1 MAALN
6 NNSNHKWI
14 AHLLVLVGLLS
25 CTTKNLSA
33 QSKSA
38 EEYLKLALEQ
48 YDVRPDSSYQLCL
61 LAEKV
66 ATSAE
71 QIDVCA
77 CKAKIHLLFTDY
89 DEAEYQIGK
98 AIVLAKE
105 QKNFKSL
112 SYVLSLKS
120 ILHER
125 LGEHDLSHYAQL
137 EAYQISKEHA
147 SAASQYSRLSNLTGS
162 YLRRNLLD
170 SAAIFFDEMQK
181 LNSGGEI
188 NEESTYYFYQNKGR
202 YFLYLKEYEVA
213 IEYYHKAEK
222 IAKLY
227 EKTDSEAT
235 ILMLM
240 AEAYMKLGELAKAEE
255 IGYHSYA
262 FSQANNLI
270 YEKAE
275 ALDILIQIMQ
285 EKKDY
290 LTAFNLQKEL
300 MEVENEIFNLDKLAK
315 VKAVEAKLALTE
327 KEKEIAQKNL
337 DIEEAKVLSAQAE
350 VKTQRLYWVIVVI
363 LGLMIFVVFIYWRTR
378 TLNRLIKQQKITVE
392 LKNKE
397 ILDSINYAKR
407 IQEAILPG
415 KDTLT
420 TYLNNGFVLF
430 KPKDVVSGDFYWL
443 EEYQGAIYLA
453 VADCTGHGVPGA
465 LVSVICSN
473 ALSKALLEEGITNPG
488 HLLDRTRD
496 LVIQRFE
503 KSGEN
508 VKDGMDISL
517 LALPLIYSLGAESE
531 IQTLE
536 LNSARKQHL
545 SLVSEKGATQA
556 HAVMWSG
563 ANNPLWVIR
572 KDSAVVEEIKPD
584 KQPIGKYAGEH
595 SFTTHN
601 LELYEGDTVYL
612 FSDGYQDQFGGEK
625 GKKFKPSQ
633 LKELFLSLRNTPM
646 EKQKEIIDKVFEEW
660 RGDLEQLDDV
670 CIIGLRI

>member
-1 MAALN
+1 MISVIQ
-6 NNSNHKWI
+6 NSIQKCHI
-14 AHLLVLVGLLS
+14 FVLLLVGFFFFQ
-25 CTTKNLSA
+25 TTHFYA
-33 QSKSA
+33 QSKTA
-38 EEYLKLALEQ
+38 KEYLKIAAEQ
-48 YDVRPDSSYQLCL
+48 YDIRPDSSFRLCL
-61 LAEKV
+61 LAEK
-66 ATSAE
+66 SAKDKE
-71 QIDVCA
+71 QIEVCA
-77 CKAKIHLLFTDY
+77 CKAKLHLLFTDY
-89 DEAEYQIGK
+89 EEAEYQIGK
-98 AIVLAKE
+98 AILLSKE
-105 QKNFKSL
+105 QNDLSSL
-112 SYVLSLKS
+112 SYILSLKS

-125 LGEHDLSHYAQL
+125 LGEHDQAHYTQL
-137 EAYQISKEHA
+137 EAYQISKEQGDVVA
-147 SAASQYSRLSNLTGS
+147 QYSRLSNLTGS
-162 YLRRNLLD
+162 YLRRNQPD
-170 SAAIFFDEMQK
+170 SAALFFEEMQT
-181 LNSGGEI
+181 LYNAGEI
-188 NEESTYYFYQNKGR
+188 KEDRTYYFFQNKGR
-202 YFLYLKEYEVA
+202 YFFILEEYEVA
-213 IEYYHKAEK
+213 VTYYQKAEK

-300 MEVENEIFNLDKLAK
+300 MQVENEIFNLDKLAK

-337 DIEEAKVLSAQAE
+337 DIEEAKVASVKAE
-350 VKTQRLYWVIVVI
+350 VKNQRLFWVLILI
-363 LGLMIFVVFIYWRTR
+363 LGLMIFMVFIYWRTR
-378 TLNRLIKQQKITVE
+378 TLNRLIQHQKITVE

-415 KDTLT
+415 KDIIN
-420 TYLNNGFVLF
+420 TYLSNGFILF

-443 EEYQGAIYLA
+443 EEYQNSVYLA

-473 ALSKALLEEGITNPG
+473 ALSKALLEEGITDTG
-488 HLLDRTRD
+488 KLLDRTRE

-503 KSGEN
+503 KSGEK

-517 LALPLIYSLGAESE
+517 IAINRGSNTVSSIKPVEDQS
-531 IQTLE
+531 
-536 LNSARKQHL
+536 NS
-545 SLVSEKGATQA
+545 
-556 HAVMWSG
+556 VMWSG
-563 ANNPLWVIR
+563 ANNPLWIIR
-572 KDSAVVEEIKPD
+572 KEGQQVEEIKPD
-584 KQPIGKYAGEH
+584 KQPIGHYSGEH
-595 SFTTHN
+595 SFSTHVFQ
-601 LELYEGDTVYL
+601 LEEGDCIYL

-625 GKKFKPSQ
+625 GKKFKPAQ